1 MRTVIAFALLT
12 VLSGCVEESTP
23 KEGEKAAAQ
32 IASEEDA
39 EVLRNEQKSIEEA
52 ADAAAKLVED
62 ETREE
67 IEQMKA
73 ETME

>member
-1 MRTVIAFALLT
+1 MRTITVLALLA

-39 EVLRNEQKSIEEA
+39 EALRNEQKTIEEA

-67 IEQMKA
+67 IEQMKVT
-73 ETME
+73 ETE

>member
-23 KEGEKAAAQ
+23 KEEEKAAAQ

-39 EVLRNEQKSIEEA
+39 EALRNEQKTIEEA

>member
-1 MRTVIAFALLT
+1 MRMITVLALLA

-32 IASEEDA
+32 IASEEEA
-39 EVLRNEQKSIEEA
+39 EALRNEQKSIEEA

-73 ETME
+73 AETE

>member
-1 MRTVIAFALLT
+1 MRTITVLALLA

-39 EVLRNEQKSIEEA
+39 EALRNEQKTIEEA

-73 ETME
+73 TETE